1 MKNLFLVAL
10 SGLLLSSGCKSVF
23 PGDANPTCQQFQTPP
38 FVSVLRIIADP
49 AAFSGQELIVVGFLR
64 IEKDDGLLFVSE
76 EAAQHYLLVNAIY
89 VTLPSEFL
97 QRSSDFNSRYVSL
110 LGVFQ
115 SMPDVVHGETV
126 GRLND
131 VSRGMTTGLGPVYTF
146 PESVV
151 PDEWN
156 EEWRN

>member
-49 AAFSGQELIVVGFLR
+49 AAFSDQELIVVGFLK
-64 IEKDDGLLFVSE
+64 IENGRGVLFVSE
-76 EAAQHYLLVNAIY
+76 EDAKNYLLVNAIR
-89 VTLPSEFL
+89 VTLPTECL

-110 LGVFQ
+110 LGLFK
-115 SMPDVVHGETV
+115 SMPDHVNGMTV
-126 GRLND
+126 GRLNN
-131 VSRGMTTGLGPVYTF
+131 VSRGMTTGVGPVYTF

>member
-1 MKNLFLVAL
+1 MKNLFLIAL
-10 SGLLLSSGCKSVF
+10 SVLLLSSGCKSTF
-23 PGDANPTCQQFQTPP
+23 PGSSNAICQPFSPPP

-110 LGVFQ
+110 LGLFK
-115 SMPDVVHGETV
+115 SMPDHVNGMTV
-126 GRLND
+126 GRLNN
-131 VSRGMTTGLGPVYTF
+131 VSCGMTTGVGPVYTF

>member
-1 MKNLFLVAL
+1 MKNLFLIAL
-10 SGLLLSSGCKSVF
+10 SGLLLSSGCKSTF
-23 PGDANPTCQQFQTPP
+23 PGSSNAICQPFSPPP

-115 SMPDVVHGETV
+115 SMPDDINALTV
-126 GRLND
+126 GWLNN
-131 VSRGMTTGLGPVYTF
+131 VSRCMTMGVGPVYTF
-146 PESVV
+146 PETVV
-151 PDEWN
+151 SDDWEV
-156 EEWRN
+156 E

>member
-1 MKNLFLVAL
+1 MKNLFLIAL
-10 SGLLLSSGCKSVF
+10 SGLLLSSGCKSTF
-23 PGDANPTCQQFQTPP
+23 PGSSNAICQPFSPPP

-146 PESVV
+146 PETVV
-151 PDEWN
+151 PDDRDDWGTE
-156 EEWRN
+156 